1 MAEIIVFPL
10 AAQRAL
16 DPDQA
21 AHNLGQADEAARRRM
36 WAKWYKA
43 TMRKLTKRG
52 VPHAVADDA
61 VAQYS
66 RSVRQAAGRLGYLH
80 PDRDRDRAS

>member
-1 MAEIIVFPL
+1 MTARLIVFPL
-10 AAQRAL
+10 ERSL
-16 DPDQA
+16 DPEQA
-21 AHNLGQADEAARRRM
+21 AHNLGQADEAERRRM

-66 RSVRQAAGRLGYLH
+66 ASIRQAASRLGYL
-80 PDRDRDRAS
+80 PQGRDRDRAS